1 MRWDVFGR
9 VIDNFGDVGV
19 CWRLAAD
26 LAARGESVRL
36 WLDDPT
42 ALRRLAPD
50 GAPGVEP
57 GDWDRAEHAAAPGD
71 VVIEAFGCDPPAA
84 FVARMAA
91 RRPAPRWINLE
102 YLSAE
107 PWVERCHRL
116 PSPQH
121 LGPGQGL
128 TKWFYL
134 PGFTPR
140 TGGLLREPGLLAARG
155 GFDRDAWLAARGW
168 QRRPG
173 ERVVLVF
180 CYDNPALPHGLEALA
195 GAPTLVLLAAGP
207 AQQIA
212 AAVPPLDGQRRI
224 ALPWLSQTEFDRAL
238 WSADLN
244 LVRGEDSFVRAQ
256 WAAAPFVW
264 QIYPQRDGAHV
275 PKLHAFVD
283 RFTAVAGALPPAAAA
298 LWQAWNGLAQW
309 DSRVFA
315 AALDEGTLA
324 PWRRAVGRW
333 RDALAAQD
341 DLVTQ
346 LLRFVAEK
354 G

>member
-36 WLDDPT
+36 WLDDPA
-42 ALRRLAPD
+42 ALRWLAPD
-50 GAPGVEP
+50 GAPGVES
-57 GDWDRAEHAAAPGD
+57 GHWERAARTAAPAD
-71 VVIEAFGCDPPAA
+71 VVIEAFGCDPPPA
-84 FVARMAA
+84 FVERMTARK
-91 RRPAPRWINLE
+91 PAPLWINLE

-116 PSPQH
+116 PSPPQH
-121 LGPGQGL
+121 GPGQGL
-128 TKWFYL
+128 EKWFYH

-140 TGGLLREPGLLAARG
+140 TGGLLREPGLLGLRA

-168 QRRPG
+168 QRRAG

-180 CYDNPALPHGLEALA
+180 CYPNPALPRWLAALA
-195 GAPTLVLLAAGP
+195 GVPTLVLLAAGP
-207 AQQIA
+207 AQQLA
-212 AAVPPLDGQRRI
+212 AAAPPVGGQRRI
-224 ALPWLSQTEFDRAL
+224 ALPILSQTEFDRAL

-244 LVRGEDSFVRAQ
+244 FVRGEDSFVRAQ

-275 PKLHAFVD
+275 RKLQAFVE
-283 RFTAVAGALPPAAAA
+283 RFVAAAGALPSPALA
-298 LWQAWNGLAQW
+298 LWQAWNGLAPW
-309 DSRVFA
+309 DDGA
-315 AALDEGTLA
+315 AAVLDPGILA
-324 PWRRAVGRW
+324 GWRSAAARW
-333 RDALAAQD
+333 RDHLAAQD
-341 DLVTQ
+341 DLATQ
-346 LLRFVAEK
+346 LLQFATRK
-354 G
+354 R

>member
-9 VIDNFGDVGV
+9 VIDNFGDAGV

-26 LAARGESVRL
+26 LAGRGESVRL
-36 WLDDPT
+36 WLDDPA
-42 ALRRLAPD
+42 ALRWLAPD
-50 GAPGVEP
+50 GAPRVET
-57 GDWDRAEHAAAPGD
+57 GDWDRAAAMEAGD
-71 VVIEAFGCDPPAA
+71 VVIEAFGCDPPPD
-84 FVARMAA
+84 FVARMAL
-91 RRPAPRWINLE
+91 RAPVPVWINLE

-107 PWVERCHRL
+107 TWVERCHAL

-121 LGPGQGL
+121 GGAGRGL
-128 TKWFYL
+128 TKWFFH

-140 TGGLLREPGLLAARG
+140 TGALLREPGLLAARAA
-155 GFDRDAWLAARGW
+155 FDRDAWLAARGW
-168 QRRPG
+168 QRRPD

-180 CYDNPALPHGLEALA
+180 CYDNPALPHGLDALA
-195 GAPTLVLLAAGP
+195 AAPTLVLLAAGP

-212 AAVPPLDGQRRI
+212 ATAPPLEGQRRI
-224 ALPWLSQTEFDRAL
+224 ALPWLSQIDFDRAL

-275 PKLHAFVD
+275 RKLQAFVE
-283 RFTAVAGALPPAAAA
+283 RFAAAAGALPDAALA
-298 LWQAWNGLAQW
+298 LWQAWNGIAPW
-309 DSRVFA
+309 NAGMA
-315 AALDEGTLA
+315 AAFDEGVLA
-324 PWRRAVGRW
+324 RWRAGAARW
-333 RDALAAQD
+333 RDHLAAQS

-346 LLRFVAEK
+346 LLRFAAGK
-354 G
+354 R